1 MKGKFLT
8 ALMICSVIFCS
19 FNTAFADTVED
30 VTAPVIEEVLL
41 SENSIYQGSDIKVSL
56 NITDE
61 SEISNIIVR
70 YMIPTGGNKDVKGF
84 VFNEETEKYEAMIGL
99 TEESQL
105 GNWKVYGIMTQDVN
119 GNFTWT
125 MNSNSYTG
133 TAYPVMDFSNL
144 DFEIIEA
151 PSDKVPPVINVES
164 LEVSVEELYQ
174 GEKFKV
180 SLEVSDE
187 AGIKDI
193 IVRYKMPVGGTQDVT
208 GFVFNEETG
217 KFEAEHVLSEE
228 ATPGVWQVYGIMAQ
242 DNMDNHTWIMNSN
255 VYEEDIYEEVDMSHA
270 NINVIEVWKDVF
282 PPVIKNVTISK
293 TRAARENVVIISVEI
308 EEDTALKDL
317 ILRFNTA
324 DGKRVDVKEFIFDEE
339 NGLYEALYQIPADA
353 ALGIWKVYG
362 IMAQDTL
369 DNFNWTMNS
378 NLYSGT
384 AYPVM
389 DFSATDMNV
398 VEPVH
403 VDTVNVNISDVTLK
417 VDESSEFEVTYSPE
431 DVTDDI
437 VIKYISSNEAVAKVE
452 GNKIIAIAEGEATIT
467 VDVNGVQTE
476 IKVKVEPKDVI
487 PEVPE
492 VPEVPEEP
500 EQPEEPNKKY
510 HCLDVNKDGRVNC
523 LDLYLIAK
531 CIYKYLCR

>member
-8 ALMICSVIFCS
+8 VLMICSVIFCS

-99 TEESQL
+99 TDESQL

-164 LEVSVEELYQ
+164 LDVSVEELYQ

-282 PPVIKNVTISK
+282 PPVIKNVAISK

-339 NGLYEALYQIPADA
+339 NGLYEALYQVPADA

-389 DFSATDMNV
+389 DFSAIDMNV

-437 VIKYISSNEAVAKVE
+437 VITYISSNEAVAKVE

-492 VPEVPEEP
+492 VPEEP